1 MKSGLIF
8 NILTMYKSNNPVTS
22 IKVGELNQVVGNQPT
37 LQRTA
42 ELESL
47 TSEISHSNQV
57 LERKRNLAQEEI
69 VKVNLATCDYGTL
82 TIHLPWASVHEKR
95 SLYFDPVIQSLDLK
109 PLYC

>member
-1 MKSGLIF
+1 
-8 NILTMYKSNNPVTS
+8 MYKSNNPVTS

-57 LERKRNLAQEEI
+57 AQRVTNLAQKEI
-69 VKVNLATCDYGTL
+69 VKVNLATSDYWTL
-82 TIHLPWASVHEKR
+82 TAQLPWASVHEKG
-95 SLYFDPVIQSLDLK
+95 SLYFDPGIQSLDLK
-109 PLYC
+109 LLYC